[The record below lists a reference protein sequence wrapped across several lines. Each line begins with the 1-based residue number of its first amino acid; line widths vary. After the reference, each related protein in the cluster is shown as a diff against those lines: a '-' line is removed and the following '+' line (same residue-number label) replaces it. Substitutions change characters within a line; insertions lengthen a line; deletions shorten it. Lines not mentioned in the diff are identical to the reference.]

1 MKNLFY
7 ITGIFLLFSCGKKQ
21 LSPSEMV
28 KWTEDP
34 GNQLVHK
41 KTFNG
46 IEYSLQYL
54 PAGYLALREQ
64 ATVSSVNKKQFVTRL
79 GELEQY
85 HHFQLRLRV
94 PGVNTDP
101 LLYGISDQQEY
112 TQRDMFYGFAF
123 KEHIKKVNTGA
134 AGKDTVNCQLYQFV
148 QHHGLAP
155 YADIVFAFSKE
166 EKEEQF
172 QVVFDDPV
180 FNNGF
185 MKYTF
190 TAEEI
195 NHLPEVKI

>member
-1 MKNLFY
+1 MKTIFY
-7 ITGIFLLFSCGKKQ
+7 ITLFLLLAGCGKNQ
-21 LSPSEMV
+21 LSPADMV

-41 KTFNG
+41 KTLNG
-46 IEYSLQYL
+46 IEYSLQYM

-64 ATVSSVNKKQFVTRL
+64 GTVSEVNKKKFATRL

-94 PGVNTDP
+94 PGVNADP
-101 LLYGISDQQEY
+101 LLYGINDQQEY
-112 TQRDMFYGFAF
+112 SQRDMFYGFAF
-123 KEHIKKVNTGA
+123 KEHIKKVNISA
-134 AGKDTVNCQLYQFV
+134 RDKDTANCQLYQFV

-155 YADIVFAFSKE
+155 YADIVFAFKKN

-190 TAEEI
+190 DQEEI
-195 NHLPEVKI
+195 ENLPQVKI